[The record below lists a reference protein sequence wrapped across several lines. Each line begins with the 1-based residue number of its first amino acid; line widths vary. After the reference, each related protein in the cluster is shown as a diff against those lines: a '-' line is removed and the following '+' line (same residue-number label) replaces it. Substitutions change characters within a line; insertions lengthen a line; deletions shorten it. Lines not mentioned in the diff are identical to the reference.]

1 MQNMLLFHVVRGER
15 IESAHKITLLDAHGK
30 QAVAPASCRRWP
42 LFTAPMN
49 LPPAR
54 CNQLVEC
61 ITTGVRESKMA
72 IQALKIVAATLA
84 LTLVAI
90 VSALVIPAGALPAFY

>member
-1 MQNMLLFHVVRGER
+1 
-15 IESAHKITLLDAHGK
+15 
-30 QAVAPASCRRWP
+30 
-42 LFTAPMN
+42 
-49 LPPAR
+49 
-54 CNQLVEC
+54 
-61 ITTGVRESKMA
+61 MA